1 MARGAAGRT
10 TAAMHVTIEYCVP
23 CGHLERAIG
32 VERELLSH
40 LHAKHQGLLD
50 KIRVEKDLKNA
61 EDDLKSVLA
70 AFAAT
75 FA

>member
-1 MARGAAGRT
+1 VEEQVAVVYAGTRG
-10 TAAMHVTIEYCVP
+10 Y
-23 CGHLERAIG
+23 LDG
-32 VERELLSH
+32 VAVNQVRRFETDLLAH

-61 EDDLKSVLA
+61 EGELKDVLA
-70 AFAAT
+70 AFAQS